1 MTARQLALDLEH
13 RPALGADDFLVAPNN
28 AEAIDWIDK
37 YPDWPTPALTVAGP
51 PGSGKTHLSKVFQSN
66 VDATEIEPIG
76 GLNPEAGWPSTP
88 AVVIDNAN
96 AVCGHATREEGLFH
110 LYNHAMATGMRLFLT
125 ATEPPARWAIS
136 LPDLASRLRAS
147 AVATIGPPEDSLLI
161 AVMAKQFA
169 DRQISVSDEV
179 LRYAVTRIERS
190 FSAARRFV
198 ADTDRLSMETK
209 RRVTVPLAR
218 DVLNPKQE

>member
-1 MTARQLALDLEH
+1 VTGRQLAFDLEH

-28 AEAIDWIDK
+28 TEAIDWIDK

-51 PGSGKTHLSKVFQSN
+51 SGSGKTHLSKVFQSD
-66 VDATEIEPIG
+66 VAAIEIEPTS
-76 GLNPEAGWPSTP
+76 GLEPKVGWPTAP
-88 AVVIDNAN
+88 AVVIDNAD
-96 AVCGHATREEGLFH
+96 AVCGHAIREEGLFH
-110 LYNHAMATGMRLFLT
+110 LYNHAMASGMRLFLT
-125 ATEPPARWAIS
+125 ASEPPARWAID

-169 DRQISVSDEV
+169 DRQISVSNEV
-179 LRYAVTRIERS
+179 LRFAVSRIERS
-190 FSAARRFV
+190 FSAVRQFV

-218 DVLNPKQE
+218 EVLSPSAD